1 MINYEAL
8 PAIYRGRVQAWI
20 TKGVDPGPFLRALF
34 AGDLFDVMR
43 HASDFDHQ
51 CLGNVTTWLIVN
63 EDVPELCYGS
73 WAKVDNWLTINSQ
86 RLAAERAVKL
96 RPDAG
101 ELDPALAVTPAV
113 EEGSPVEGPTPPTLP
128 RGRR

>member
-34 AGDLFDVMR
+34 AGDLFEVMR

-63 EDVPELCYGS
+63 EDVPEMCYGS
-73 WAKVDNWLTINSQ
+73 WDKVNGWLAFNQQ

-101 ELDPALAVTPAV
+101 EPDPELAVLPAV
-113 EEGSPVEGPTPPTLP
+113 EAATPPEDPGPPASP